1 MWPERCDRSQP
12 GREKLAAVRGEMGI
26 PDVERAQV
34 GIVSPPRRAAPAL
47 FSSAP
52 RCLSTRS

>member
-1 MWPERCDRSQP
+1 MWPKRCDRSQP
-12 GREKLAAVRGEMGI
+12 GCEQLAAVRGEMRI
-26 PDVERAQV
+26 PDVERAQID
-34 GIVSPPRRAAPAL
+34 IVSAATGGTGA